1 MRHLKRIVPSTLYI
15 RRVIFTLLGFAF
27 IAGPV
32 MGMIYAL
39 SGADK
44 FEATIGNIIG
54 LTVISLLIAFLMF
67 LMGALINKLFEDRK
81 ITIFTAFIMIS
92 FQKRKRLYHSTM
104 GEFELIIE
112 EDDLE
117 GTLVKQGIFSC
128 KEIGKFDLDK
138 YSFME
143 NIKEHLDCRYKDEI
157 KEIEDSKRK
166 RELVGKIMKEE
177 GYLDVEGKRD
187 DKITKLGI
195 K

>member
-1 MRHLKRIVPSTLYI
+1 MRHIKRI
-15 RRVIFTLLGFAF
+15 IFTLLGFAF

-32 MGMIYAL
+32 IAMLSAL
-39 SGADK
+39 TGVDK

-54 LTVISLLIAFLMF
+54 LTVISLLIAFMMF

-81 ITIFTAFIMIS
+81 ITLFTAFIFIS

-104 GEFELIIE
+104 GEFELIID

-117 GTLVKQGIFSC
+117 GSLVKQGFFSC
-128 KEIGKFDLDK
+128 KEIGKFDIEK

-143 NIKEHLDCRYKDEI
+143 NIKQYLDARYKDEI
-157 KEIEDSKRK
+157 AKIEERKRK
-166 RELVGKIMKEE
+166 RELVEGLMKEE
-177 GYLDVEGKRD
+177 GYLDVVGKRD

>member
-1 MRHLKRIVPSTLYI
+1 MRHLKRI
-15 RRVIFTLLGFAF
+15 IFTLLGFAF
-27 IAGPV
+27 ITGPV
-32 MGMIYAL
+32 IAMIYAL
-39 SGADK
+39 TGAEK

-54 LTVISLLIAFLMF
+54 LTFISILLAFLMC
-67 LMGALINKLFEDRK
+67 LMGALINKLFEDSK

-117 GTLVKQGIFSC
+117 GILVKQGIFSC
-128 KEIGKFDLDK
+128 KEIGRFGLENGK
-138 YSFME
+138 FME
-143 NIKEHLDCRYKDEI
+143 NIKKHLDARYKDEI
-157 KEIEDSKRK
+157 KEIEERKRK
-166 RELVGKIMKEE
+166 RELVKGLMKEE
-177 GYLDVEGKRD
+177 GYLDVVGKRD

>member
-1 MRHLKRIVPSTLYI
+1 MRHIKRI
-15 RRVIFTLLGFAF
+15 IFTLLGFAF
-27 IAGPV
+27 IIGPV
-32 MGMIYAL
+32 MGIIYAL
-39 SGADK
+39 AGADK
-44 FEATIGNIIG
+44 VEITIGAIIG
-54 LTVISLLIAFLMF
+54 LTVISLLIAFMMF

-104 GEFELIIE
+104 GEFELIID

-117 GTLVKQGIFSC
+117 GTLVKQGFFSC
-128 KEIGKFDLDK
+128 KEIGKFDIEK

-143 NIKEHLDCRYKDEI
+143 NIKQYLDARYKDEI
-157 KEIEDSKRK
+157 AEIEERKRK
-166 RELVGKIMKEE
+166 RELVGKVMKEE
-177 GYLDVEGKRD
+177 GYLDVVGKRD